1 MCRYALISFFLN
13 KFPELQFPE
22 DADARR
28 MRGTLNCSQRCRYVI
43 CRRYRVL
50 QHACKLLAKL
60 RASEEL
66 NTEDELT
73 LRRAYF
79 MLSLWYIGAGVIYLL
94 YFIILRVGAVKLLAP
109 SLSTS
114 DGVVDPASIAHNAGG
129 GSNGL
134 TDGGGWVGFLAFYRV
149 FYWVTAPLISV
160 FKITLGLLATFIAQK
175 APTFSSMSIALRLAY
190 LAMALHVGIIVLN
203 LVYIG
208 VNGGVSYIAYSA
220 VSAKTTSAFQNT
232 TGAAIADAFAE
243 AMQPVYVLMTV
254 MPRLIYVVVDLTL
267 YGSFLY
273 IAPRCYT
280 RLSQQQKE
288 TQQQEL
294 IVHPGD
300 AEAPLLAQVVATTTK
315 LSEVNA
321 VLTPRTIALATDV
334 ETE

>member
-1 MCRYALISFFLN
+1 M
-13 KFPELQFPE
+13 
-22 DADARR
+22 
-28 MRGTLNCSQRCRYVI
+28 
-43 CRRYRVL
+43 
-50 QHACKLLAKL
+50 
-60 RASEEL
+60 
-66 NTEDELT
+66 
-73 LRRAYF
+73 
-79 MLSLWYIGAGVIYLL
+79 
-94 YFIILRVGAVKLLAP
+94 
-109 SLSTS
+109 
-114 DGVVDPASIAHNAGG
+114 VDPASIADNAG
-129 GSNGL
+129 GSNG
-134 TDGGGWVGFLAFYRV
+134 GGWVAFLAFYRV

-160 FKITLGLLATFIAQK
+160 FKIALGSLATYIAQK

-208 VNGGVSYIAYSA
+208 VNGGVSYVAYSA

-280 RLSQQQKE
+280 RLAQQQKE
-288 TQQQEL
+288 TQQEL
-294 IVHPGD
+294 IVHPAD
-300 AEAPLLAQVVATTTK
+300 AEAPLLAQVVATPPSTK
-315 LSEVNA
+315 LPMTPGLLSEVNA

>member
-1 MCRYALISFFLN
+1 
-13 KFPELQFPE
+13 
-22 DADARR
+22 

-94 YFIILRVGAVKLLAP
+94 YFIILRVGAVRLLAP
-109 SLSTS
+109 SLSSS
-114 DGVVDPASIAHNAGG
+114 DGMVDPASIADIPRAG
-129 GSNGL
+129 GSNG
-134 TDGGGWVGFLAFYRV
+134 GGWVAFLSFYQV

-160 FKITLGLLATFIAQK
+160 FKIALGLLATFIAQK

-208 VNGGVSYIAYSA
+208 VNGGVSYVAYSA
-220 VSAKTTSAFQNT
+220 VSAQTTSAFQNT

-243 AMQPVYVLMTV
+243 AMQPLYVLMTV

-280 RLSQQQKE
+280 RLARQQKE

-300 AEAPLLAQVVATTTK
+300 AEAPLLAQVVATPPSTTTK

-321 VLTPRTIALATDV
+321 VLTPRTIALVTDV
-334 ETE
+334 EAE